1 MQHFKNKNVRVI
13 VDEEI
18 MPLKEYGSSRWAP
31 NSWTAPCA
39 DACSLRTPVPC
50 NLWTRLLP
58 ADACSDSSA
67 VGCLSRAKWRRQLRH
82 YQRN

>member
-58 ADACSDSSA
+58 ADACSLQPVDSPA
-67 VGCLSRAKWRRQLRH
+67 PCGRML
-82 YQRN
+82 